1 MASPILNGCACRR
14 TARFCNSGA
23 HGGQICVSW
32 EVVEQLLKD
41 WGQLPSPI
49 EPNLVAMAPVAITA
63 NYMQSVLSRQKAILD
78 AITLRTT
85 GCEST
90 HTRPTHFSLPV
101 WLVLTNQKD

>member
-1 MASPILNGCACRR
+1 MAPTDAHMGLGVPGGYHRPCIDCPCCR

-49 EPNLVAMAPVAITA
+49 EPNLVAMAPIGITA

-78 AITLRTT
+78 AITLRAT
-85 GCEST
+85 G
-90 HTRPTHFSLPV
+90 
-101 WLVLTNQKD
+101 